1 MDRERNRMRD
11 QLLGT
16 IAFLIIQFLLGMAGD
31 AVGLYVIGRPASA

>member
-16 IAFLIIQFLLGMAGD
+16 IVFLIIQFLLGMAGY
-31 AVGLYVIGRPASA
+31 AAGLYVIGRPASA